1 MKHLITF
8 SKCRFPITA
17 LLAFMMLMLGQIAR
31 AQGNRSITGAVSDPQ
46 GELIPGV
53 SVFLTGTGDY
63 KASTITN
70 ANGLF
75 TFDELPNNGPYTL
88 TFTYVGFEKQTL
100 TGYEVKA
107 GEKVSVTVTLNE
119 NISDLDEVIVT
130 GYGTQRRKEVTGAV
144 STIGP
149 KEIENIPVQSFD
161 RAMQGQA
168 AGVQINAASGVPGAP
183 VQMNIRGVG
192 SITAGT
198 QPLFI
203 IDGVQMNSTTTTSTT
218 ASNPLAFLNNND
230 IESITVL
237 KDAAAAS
244 IYGAQAANGVV
255 LITTKK
261 GKSGHS
267 QINFNTYVGRT
278 APMPK
283 VDMMNAQQMIQARME
298 AIANRYPS
306 RTAEANRENAL
317 TGLGLDPELTDAQI
331 AALPTYDW
339 QDAAF
344 RNGSSQNYELSFSGG
359 TEKTTI
365 FLSGSY
371 NKQEGAVIGLDFNRA
386 TAKANIS
393 HKATDWLTVDF
404 NSSFG
409 SVTQNGISGS
419 GGSTGN
425 FAAPQ
430 YAAPMMLPF
439 SPIYNEDG
447 SFNAPV
453 SGLPGDMRHNPI
465 FATEANDIKSRSR
478 AFVGNTAFTATI
490 TDDLSFKSF
499 YGLDYRAVFAGYYTD
514 PRTIDGF
521 ARQGLLQLNQ
531 NENINFITNQTFNYN
546 KVIQDKHSISGI
558 LGAEYRSDTRDYN
571 FSSGEGFPTF
581 QFRTMQAAATPVNVT
596 GYWTGFKRVGFF
608 GQGNYDYAKK
618 YFLSAVLRY
627 DGSSRFGANHQFG
640 WFPSV
645 SGAWAIDQEDFLKNQ
660 NWIDQL
666 KLRLSYGETG
676 NDQVDNFAS
685 RGLYSGT
692 GAYNGLPGIRPNSI
706 ENLDLRWERNVTYN
720 IGLDIGLFDNRLAFT
735 AEAFRRISK
744 DLLLEQPLPYTSG
757 YDNITRNLGELRN
770 QGLEFSLNSRNIQST
785 AFSWTTNFNISFIDN
800 KVTSLYDDLD
810 VLPGDQTIR
819 VGSPLYSYFQAQYA
833 GVNAAT
839 GKAMWYDGN
848 GDITYNPVSPAD
860 WRVYGSMLSDF
871 YGGFTNTF
879 TYKGI
884 ELSAFFQYDYGRDLY
899 NTQNTFWFRNAAT
912 IRNGLEETFLNRWTN
927 PGQITSTPR
936 PIDGGSEANMASQ
949 YRSSSRFLEDAS
961 YIRLKTVTLAYA
973 LPAHIVSKINAR
985 QVRIYAQGVNLLTWT
1000 KWSGYDPEF
1009 IIEQQTGANF
1019 TSNQGAIPPLR
1030 SYTLGVQVGF

>member
-1 MKHLITF
+1 MKKTPTF
-8 SKCRFPITA
+8 LKCRLPVMLLLTILFSHLFATA
-17 LLAFMMLMLGQIAR
+17 QSG
-31 AQGNRSITGAVSDPQ
+31 RSISGAVSDAD
-46 GELIPGV
+46 GEIIPGV
-53 SVFLTGTGDY
+53 SVQLKGANNYTAATM
-63 KASTITN
+63 TN
-70 ANGLF
+70 ASGIFSFEN
-75 TFDELPNNGPYTL
+75 LPTNGPYTL
-88 TFTYVGFEKQTL
+88 TFSYIGFEKKTL
-100 TGYEVKA
+100 TGYEVRS
-107 GEKVSVTVTLNE
+107 GEKISISVSLTADVA
-119 NISDLDEVIVT
+119 DLDEVIVT
-130 GYGTQRRKEVTGAV
+130 GYSTQRRREVTGAV
-144 STIGP
+144 ATVGA

-203 IDGVQMNSTTTTSTT
+203 IDGVQMNSTTTTTTT

-244 IYGAQAANGVV
+244 IYGAQAGNGVV
-255 LITTKK
+255 VITTKK
-261 GKSGHS
+261 GKAGQS
-267 QINFNTYVGRT
+267 QINFNTYVGFT
-278 APMPK
+278 APMPSI
-283 VDMMNAQQMIQARME
+283 DMMSTQQFLQARME
-298 AIANRYPS
+298 AVKNRYPN
-306 RTAEANRENAL
+306 RTDSVNRRNVL
-317 TGLGLDPELTDAQI
+317 TGLGLDPTLSDADL

-359 TEKTTI
+359 TEKTSV

-371 NKQEGAVIGLDFNRA
+371 NKQQGAVIGLDFNRA

-409 SVTQNGISGS
+409 SVVQNGISGS

-439 SPIYNEDG
+439 VPIYNPDG
-447 SFNAPV
+447 SFNAPT

-465 FATEANDIKSRSR
+465 FATEVNEIKSRTRSL
-478 AFVGNTAFTATI
+478 VGNTAFTARI
-490 TDDLSFKSF
+490 TKDLSFKSF
-499 YGLDYRAVFAGYYTD
+499 YGLDYRTVFAANYTD

-521 ARQGLLQLNQ
+521 ARKGLLQLNTY
-531 NENINFITNQTFNYN
+531 ENINFMTNQTFNYN
-546 KVIQDKHSISGI
+546 TTIGDKHSLSAL
-558 LGAEYRSDTRDYN
+558 LGAEYRSETRDYN

-581 QFRTMQAAATPVNVT
+581 QFQTMQSAATPVNVT
-596 GYWTGFKRVGFF
+596 GNWTGFKRLGFF
-608 GQGNYDYAKK
+608 GQAIYDYDKK
-618 YFLSAVLRY
+618 YFVSAVLRY
-627 DGSSRFGANHQFG
+627 DGSSRFGANNRFG
-640 WFPSV
+640 WFPSI
-645 SGAWAIDQEDFLKNQ
+645 SGAWAIDQEDFLKGTP
-660 NWIDQL
+660 WIDQL

-685 RGLYSGT
+685 RGLYSGN
-692 GAYNGLPGIRPNSI
+692 GPYNSLPGIRPSSV
-706 ENLDLRWERNVTYN
+706 ENQDLKWERNVTYN
-720 IGLDIGLFDNRLAFT
+720 IGLDLAFFNSRVAFT
-735 AEAFRRISK
+735 AEAFRRTSK

-757 YDNITRNLGELRN
+757 YANIARNLGELRN
-770 QGLEFSLNSRNIQST
+770 QGLEFSLNTHNIKSND
-785 AFSWTTNFNISFIDN
+785 FNWTSSFNITFIDN
-800 KVTSLYDDLD
+800 KVTKLYDGLD

-819 VGSPLYSYFQAQYA
+819 VGSPLYSYFLAQYA

-839 GKAMWYDGN
+839 GKAMWYDGDGN
-848 GDITYNPVSPAD
+848 ITYNPVSPAD
-860 WRVYGSMLSDF
+860 WKVYGSQLSDV

-879 TYKGI
+879 SYKGI

-899 NTQNTFWFRNAAT
+899 NSQNTFWMRNAAT
-912 IRNGLEETFLNRWTN
+912 LRNGLESNFLDRWTI
-927 PGQITSTPR
+927 PGQVTDSPR
-936 PIDGGSEANMASQ
+936 PIDGGSESNMASQ

-961 YIRLKTVTLAYA
+961 YIRLKTLTLAYA
-973 LPAHIVSKINAR
+973 LPAHVAAKIKAR
-985 QVRIYAQGVNLLTWT
+985 QIRIYAQGVNLITWT

-1009 IIEQQTGANF
+1009 YIDPSPNATF

-1030 SYTLGVQVGF
+1030 SYTFGLQVGF